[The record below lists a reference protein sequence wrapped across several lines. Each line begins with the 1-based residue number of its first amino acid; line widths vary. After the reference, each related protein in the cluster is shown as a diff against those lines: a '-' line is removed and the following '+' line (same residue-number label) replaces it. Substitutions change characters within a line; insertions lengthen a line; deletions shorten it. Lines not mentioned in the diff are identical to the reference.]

1 MGFYNCY
8 QSLNS
13 KERYLLEEY
22 EYYSWYDTWYENDD
36 DFFMTYYM
44 QKEENDNIN
53 YDRLPNGLVDWSNE
67 LSQSTK
73 RNNKISEILDLNS
86 DNRNSLEKYWPN
98 RQL

>member
-22 EYYSWYDTWYENDD
+22 EYYNWYDTWYENDD
-36 DFFMTYYM
+36 EFFMTYYM
-44 QKEENDNIN
+44 QKDENDNIN

-73 RNNKISEILDLNS
+73 RNNKISEILDLNN

-98 RQL
+98 L